1 METIID
7 ALLNN
12 TPAFILLAYFVYKDN
27 KSNDTITKALT
38 RIDMQ
43 LEKLCKAMSRKDSD
57 KT

>member
-7 ALLNN
+7 ALLNS

-27 KSNDTITKALT
+27 KSSDTITKALT
-38 RIDMQ
+38 RIDVSLDRLIKQ
-43 LEKLCKAMSRKDSD
+43 LSRKDSD